1 MSMPVPAGSDDDRL
15 PATVS
20 AIDDRPRMKL
30 NGPPEIVQMVPYLF
44 GFHPENSVVMVSM
57 RDKWLSVSARFDL
70 DAPPEI
76 AEPWFAA
83 AVEAGGT
90 AVIFVVYDDS
100 VRNASEANTDYV
112 DCLNEMASSAGLDVH
127 DRLLVSNSRWW
138 SYECSDARCCPPEG
152 TPIQHAGAAAAGAVA
167 NGLVALAS
175 RSALETELSPNSVR
189 GSSVLTELLRTLE
202 LDEEPVVARAKAWK
216 DVRRFVRLA
225 AKGDFTCPDDLAA
238 KVLWALTD
246 VHVRDAAIGF
256 LVDKPDPNVAASWR
270 ELVRSAPREWRAPVA
285 TIYALW
291 CYADGNGTRTT
302 IALECALDADPEY
315 SLALL
320 IDEFYV
326 HGTNPRVFIPE
337 IADSCRAIGRRI
349 QRKLPPVGRRTS
361 RR

>member
-1 MSMPVPAGSDDDRL
+1 
-15 PATVS
+15 
-20 AIDDRPRMKL
+20 
-30 NGPPEIVQMVPYLF
+30 
-44 GFHPENSVVMVSM
+44 
-57 RDKWLSVSARFDL
+57 
-70 DAPPEI
+70 
-76 AEPWFAA
+76 
-83 AVEAGGT
+83 
-90 AVIFVVYDDS
+90 
-100 VRNASEANTDYV
+100 
-112 DCLNEMASSAGLDVH
+112 MASSAGLDVH

-138 SYECSDARCCPPEG
+138 SFECSDPRCCPPEG
-152 TPIQHAGAAAAGAVA
+152 TPIQYAGVAAAGAVA
-167 NGLVALAS
+167 NGLVALPS
-175 RSALETELSPNSVR
+175 RSQLETELSPNSVR
-189 GSSVLTELLRTLE
+189 GTAVLTELLRTLE

-246 VHVRDAAIGF
+246 VHVRDAAIGY